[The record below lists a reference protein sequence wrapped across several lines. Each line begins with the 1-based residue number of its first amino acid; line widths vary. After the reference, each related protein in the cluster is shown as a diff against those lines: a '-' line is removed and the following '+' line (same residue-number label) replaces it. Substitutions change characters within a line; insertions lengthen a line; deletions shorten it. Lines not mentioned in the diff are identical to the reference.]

1 MDGQEI
7 VWLVQLNVVADDLV
21 PQSEY
26 QDKPSQTQYPEQ
38 MIPQEIAG
46 AIEEE
51 WSMKGI
57 FSLLFYIKETT
68 KWTETSIK

>member
-21 PQSEY
+21 PQSKY
-26 QDKPSQTQYPEQ
+26 QEKPYQTQYPER

-51 WSMKGI
+51 
-57 FSLLFYIKETT
+57 
-68 KWTETSIK
+68 